1 MWILSLVLASIV
13 HAQPAPRN
21 CLVVLIG
28 GGIEYRNDPAN
39 IDAAQ
44 KWLEQVRTQA
54 QKTGCRIAEQS
65 NQSRDEFLNF
75 VRSLSS
81 QTDSQTKVH
90 FSLMD
95 HGAPQPLDKPL
106 NGQLVT
112 GMGKR
117 VKIGEFFDAISE
129 TFPRQHLSFDSSI
142 CYANLNGAL
151 LEYNRT
157 KNLQM
162 CGASSISEL
171 DKSNNQVE
179 RSEEDG
185 NIYGI
190 YSGLSMEVMAQQ
202 IEMGLTPTTVD
213 THLQARRADRANS
226 SRRQGTLTSIEYAR
240 SILKKR
246 GEEDLLAIAP
256 LEYLA
261 REQGVPREVWES
273 FARPSEETPYLEN
286 WSEYWSETHF
296 KNSCQPFKDQT
307 GFLGSLLNS
316 FDPHLF
322 TLKHLV
328 KEPTEVPSLNWRVR
342 AAKRSLQNDLPMIR
356 KEMIKANLMR
366 KNFLERYAQNP
377 EDLKLNAEVRRRWS
391 NLNAAITRTLAP
403 YAADMR
409 ILQEAKVRQDFL
421 EVASPEERRVFERYQ
436 ACELKGA
443 I

>member
-1 MWILSLVLASIV
+1 MWILSLVLASLV

-28 GGIEYRNDPAN
+28 GGIEYRNDPSN

-44 KWLEQVRTQA
+44 RWLEQVRTQA

-65 NQSRDEFLNF
+65 NQSREEFLTF
-75 VRSLSS
+75 VKSLSS
-81 QTDSQTKVH
+81 QTDPQTKVH

-106 NGQLVT
+106 DGQLVT

-129 TFPRQHLSFDSSI
+129 TFPRQHMSFDSSI

-157 KNLQM
+157 RNLNL
-162 CGASSISEL
+162 CGASSITEL

-179 RSEEDG
+179 RTEEND

-202 IEMGLTPTTVD
+202 IEMGLKPTLVES
-213 THLQARRADRANS
+213 HLQARRADRANS

-240 SILKKR
+240 SILKAR
-246 GEEDLLAIAP
+246 GEEDLLAVSP

-261 REQGVPREVWES
+261 REQGVPREAWRN
-273 FARPSEETPYLEN
+273 FANPFEEMPYLEK
-286 WSEYWSETHF
+286 WDEYWSEAHF
-296 KNSCQPFKDQT
+296 RKSCQPFADQT
-307 GFLGSLLNS
+307 GFLGKLLNS
-316 FDPHLF
+316 FDPQIF
-322 TLKHLV
+322 TLRHLV
-328 KEPTEVPSLNWRVR
+328 NEPSDVVGMNWRVR
-342 AAKRSLQNDLPMIR
+342 AAKRSLIEKMPQIR
-356 KEMIKANLMR
+356 KEMIKANQMR
-366 KNFLERYAQNP
+366 EIFITSIADSP
-377 EDLKLNAEVRRRWS
+377 TDLATNSEVRRRWS
-391 NLNAAITRTLAP
+391 NLNASIRNNLAP

-421 EVASPEERRVFERYQ
+421 EVATPAQRRVFERYQ
-436 ACELKGA
+436 SCELRET